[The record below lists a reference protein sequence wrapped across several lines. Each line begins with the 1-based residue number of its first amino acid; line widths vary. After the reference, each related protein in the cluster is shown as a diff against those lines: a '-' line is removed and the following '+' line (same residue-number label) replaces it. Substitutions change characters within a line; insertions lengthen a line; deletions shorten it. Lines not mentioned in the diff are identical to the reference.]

1 MSNDKFTRE
10 QLNNLDKDFLI
21 TMMLKMQDQ
30 ISEQTVAIQNLTEQI
45 AIMNTKTFG
54 KKSEK
59 FQIDAD
65 PLNFF
70 TEIFN
75 EAESLI
81 DGQLSIE
88 PSMDEVIV
96 PAHKRRKR
104 KGKIDEDLMDLDT
117 KIIEHT
123 LTDEELSGYFP
134 EGYKRLPDEVYKKLE
149 LIPAVFEVH
158 EHHIAVYKGKN
169 GKIVKAEHPKEML
182 NGSIA
187 TPSIVSAVIH
197 GKYTNAVPLYR
208 QEREFARNDVNI
220 SRQTMANWVI
230 TSAERYISLVYD
242 RMKEELLKSPV
253 IHADETPVMVS
264 KDGREG
270 MHKNYMWVYR
280 SGSMC
285 KANQAVLYDYQK
297 TRKADAPREFLADFD
312 GKLVCDGYQVY
323 HTLEKRDD
331 TGFKV
336 AGCWAHARRPFAQVY
351 KSLGE
356 EKAAGTVAAEALVQ
370 IQNIYHT
377 DNGLQKLPLSQRKV
391 RRKTLVKPL
400 VDTFFKWCR
409 NSAGRVP
416 PSSETADSIKY
427 CMNQEKYL
435 RVFLEDP
442 QIPLD
447 NNLAEQAIRP
457 FCVGKKNWKLIDT
470 VHGAQA
476 SAILY
481 SIVETAKA
489 NDLNIYNY
497 FKHLLTEIPK
507 HMDDTD
513 LGFLDSMLPWSKKLP
528 AECRKKKKTKS
539 K

>member
-65 PLNFF
+65 QLNFF

-123 LTDEELSGYFP
+123 LTDEE
-134 EGYKRLPDEVYKKLE
+134 
-149 LIPAVFEVH
+149 
-158 EHHIAVYKGKN
+158 
-169 GKIVKAEHPKEML
+169 
-182 NGSIA
+182 
-187 TPSIVSAVIH
+187 
-197 GKYTNAVPLYR
+197 
-208 QEREFARNDVNI
+208 QEFARNDVNI

-285 KANQAVLYDYQK
+285 KANQAVL
-297 TRKADAPREFLADFD
+297 L
-312 GKLVCDGYQVY
+312 
-323 HTLEKRDD
+323 
-331 TGFKV
+331 
-336 AGCWAHARRPFAQVY
+336 
-351 KSLGE
+351 
-356 EKAAGTVAAEALVQ
+356 
-370 IQNIYHT
+370 
-377 DNGLQKLPLSQRKV
+377 
-391 RRKTLVKPL
+391 
-400 VDTFFKWCR
+400 
-409 NSAGRVP
+409 
-416 PSSETADSIKY
+416 
-427 CMNQEKYL
+427 
-435 RVFLEDP
+435 
-442 QIPLD
+442 
-447 NNLAEQAIRP
+447 
-457 FCVGKKNWKLIDT
+457 
-470 VHGAQA
+470 
-476 SAILY
+476 
-481 SIVETAKA
+481 
-489 NDLNIYNY
+489 
-497 FKHLLTEIPK
+497 
-507 HMDDTD
+507 
-513 LGFLDSMLPWSKKLP
+513 
-528 AECRKKKKTKS
+528 
-539 K
+539 